1 MKNAVILFTRVPK
14 PGQTKT
20 RLLPVLQ
27 PEQCADLHWA
37 FLKDLAAL
45 YRDLDAHLFVAYT
58 PDPDWEQLKDVFPRA
73 GYLAQKGND
82 LGEKMYRAIRKV
94 LALDYESVILT
105 GSDLP
110 AMTADHLRSGFA
122 ALEENDIAI
131 GPTSDGGYYLI
142 GMKRPCRE
150 VFRIEGYG
158 GASVFENT
166 VAAAENT
173 GLTVGM
179 ALPCDDVDTPEDL
192 ENLAKTVGPD
202 SHTGAYLK
210 GLGMIADTFVL

>member
-1 MKNAVILFTRVPK
+1 MKKAVILFTRVPH

-20 RLLPVLQ
+20 RLLPVLS

-37 FLKDLAAL
+37 FLKDFADI
-45 YRDLDAHLFVAYT
+45 YRELDAHLFVAYT
-58 PDPDWEQLKDVFPRA
+58 PDPDWELLKTVFPHA
-73 GYLAQKGND
+73 GYIAQKGKD
-82 LGEKMYRAIRKV
+82 LGERMYRALRTV
-94 LALDYESVILT
+94 LELDYGSVILT
-105 GSDLP
+105 GADLP
-110 AMTADHLRSGFA
+110 AMTAAHLESGFDV
-122 ALEENDIAI
+122 LEENDIAI

-166 VAAAENT
+166 VSAAKNA
-173 GLTVGM
+173 GLSVGL

-192 ENLAKTVGPD
+192 RSLAKTVSPD

-210 GLGMIADTFVL
+210 AQGLIADTSVL

>member
-1 MKNAVILFTRVPK
+1 MKNAVILFTRVPH

-20 RLLPVLQ
+20 RLLPILQ

-37 FLKDLAAL
+37 FLKDLADL
-45 YRDLDAHLFVAYT
+45 YRQVDAHLFVAYT
-58 PDPDWEQLKDVFPRA
+58 PDPDWELLKSVFPRA

-82 LGEKMYRAIRKV
+82 LGEKMYRCLRKV

-110 AMTADHLRSGFA
+110 GMTASHLESGFA
-122 ALEENDIAI
+122 VLEETDIAI

-158 GASVFENT
+158 GATVFEKT
-166 VAAAENT
+166 VAAAKNA
-173 GLTVGM
+173 GLTVGLAM
-179 ALPCDDVDTPEDL
+179 TCDDVDTPEDL
-192 ENLAKTVGPD
+192 KNLAETVCPD
-202 SHTGAYLK
+202 SHTGKYLK
-210 GLGMIADTFVL
+210 EIL

>member
-1 MKNAVILFTRVPK
+1 MKNAVILFTRVPH

-20 RLLPVLQ
+20 RLLPILQ

-37 FLKDLAAL
+37 FLKDLAEV
-45 YRDLDAHLFVAYT
+45 YRQVDAHLFVAYT
-58 PDPDWEQLKDVFPRA
+58 PDPDWELLKSVFPRA

-82 LGEKMYRAIRKV
+82 LGEKMYRCLRKV

-110 AMTADHLRSGFA
+110 GMTAAHLESGFA
-122 ALEENDIAI
+122 VLEETDIAI

-150 VFRIEGYG
+150 AFRIEGYG
-158 GASVFENT
+158 GATVFEKT
-166 VAAAENT
+166 VAAAKNA
-173 GLTVGM
+173 GLTVGLAM
-179 ALPCDDVDTPEDL
+179 TCDDVDTPEDL
-192 ENLAKTVGPD
+192 KNLAETVCPD
-202 SHTGAYLK
+202 SHTGKYLK
-210 GLGMIADTFVL
+210 EIL